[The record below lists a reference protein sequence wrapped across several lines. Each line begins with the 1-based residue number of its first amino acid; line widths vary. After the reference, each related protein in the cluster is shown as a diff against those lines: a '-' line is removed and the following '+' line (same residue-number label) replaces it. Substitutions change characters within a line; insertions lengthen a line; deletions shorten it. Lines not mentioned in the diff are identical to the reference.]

1 MLERGRSDPVS
12 GRLSLVLRFDGSV
25 GYGPDNAD
33 PRTAAIG
40 YVVEAGEPLIEG
52 SRALSAFVSSTHVEF
67 RALVAGARAVAALS
81 THRPVSAVHIRGDA
95 AAVID
100 TVDPTQSTVPGDAIR
115 RRRVASVRDALAD
128 VPTVTY
134 RRTTRDQNRRAH
146 TLAARPHR
154 TG

>member
-1 MLERGRSDPVS
+1 VVRVS
-12 GRLSLVLRFDGSV
+12 GGLSLVLRFDGSV
-25 GYGPDNAD
+25 GYGPENAD

-40 YVVEAGEPLIEG
+40 YVVETGTPLVEG

-81 THRPVSAVHIRGDA
+81 THRPVSAVHVRGDA

-100 TVDPTQSTVPGDAIR
+100 TVDPTRPAVPGDAIR
-115 RRRVASVRDALAD
+115 RRRVDTVRDALAD

-134 RRTTRDQNRRAH
+134 QQTTREQNRRAH
-146 TLAARPHR
+146 VLAARPHQ